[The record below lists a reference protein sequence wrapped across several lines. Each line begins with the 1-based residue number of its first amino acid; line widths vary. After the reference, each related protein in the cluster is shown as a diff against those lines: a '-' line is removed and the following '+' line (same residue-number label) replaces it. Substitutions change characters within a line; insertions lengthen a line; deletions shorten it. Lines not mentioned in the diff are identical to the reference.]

1 MKGETRKKGAWKKN
15 PRARGEKASAGN
27 PPSAPAPLPSV
38 LPAPGTGFTGTR
50 PGSTQMLFS
59 EGKGWRV
66 KCGPTSNPGTKSKEK
81 DVLLIELISI
91 GKNPGKWHE
100 EERRLLC
107 QIKKRLRTILSLG
120 MSKRALAG
128 KEVLSFKNQC

>member
-1 MKGETRKKGAWKKN
+1 MWPHLKPWDKK
-15 PRARGEKASAGN
+15 
-27 PPSAPAPLPSV
+27 
-38 LPAPGTGFTGTR
+38 
-50 PGSTQMLFS
+50 Q
-59 EGKGWRV
+59 GKGCIADRV
-66 KCGPTSNPGTKSKEK
+66 N
-81 DVLLIELISI
+81 LNR
-91 GKNPGKWHE
+91 KNPGKWHE